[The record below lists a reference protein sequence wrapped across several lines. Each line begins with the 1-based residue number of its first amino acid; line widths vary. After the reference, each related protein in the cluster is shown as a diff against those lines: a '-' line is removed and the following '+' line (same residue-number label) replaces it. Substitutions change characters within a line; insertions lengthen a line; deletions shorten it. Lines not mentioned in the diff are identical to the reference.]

1 MLPLIHNEL
10 KRLNAE
16 TFGICEE
23 KAIGDAIP
31 LIRVESNHRWCSLVA
46 PGFLQ
51 MLQSLPDGA
60 GAQAVRRAIRSGARR
75 GSDWATS

>member
-10 KRLNAE
+10 RRLDAE
-16 TFGICEE
+16 TIAAREE

-31 LIRVESNHRWCSLVA
+31 LIRVELNHRWCSLVA

-60 GAQAVRRAIRSGARR
+60 GAHAVRRAIRSCARH